1 MDNMELTVEA
11 TTVDDLKA
19 KIAEIRKKFGDEVYI
34 NAKLVSSQREKSFEL
49 VNDGLCKIL
58 NQFNKKFGG

>member
-19 KIAEIRKKFGDEVYI
+19 KIAEIREEFGDEVYI

>member
-11 TTVDDLKA
+11 TTVDDLKE
-19 KIAEIRKKFGDEVYI
+19 KIAEIRKEFGGEVYI
-34 NAKLVSSQREKSFEL
+34 NAKLVSGQREKSFEL
-49 VNDGLCKIL
+49 VNDGLNKIL